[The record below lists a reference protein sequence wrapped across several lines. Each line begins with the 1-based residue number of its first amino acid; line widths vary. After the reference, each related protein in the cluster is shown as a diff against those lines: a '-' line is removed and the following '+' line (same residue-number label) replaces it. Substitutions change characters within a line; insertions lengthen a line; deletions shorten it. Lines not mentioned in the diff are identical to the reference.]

1 MTDFIVAME
10 VRVKADQ
17 AKAAF
22 AGVKTDLAGVG
33 TAAREAS
40 VDGSKLGPALQ
51 KGATEAAAAL
61 DKMEAELA
69 SLRAQ
74 LISVTSAEAAAN
86 RATEELAAKVA
97 KLEAKLGKGGVGGAA
112 ESSSN
117 ALRGVTQQLSQVGQQ
132 TMATGN
138 FLQALAIQL
147 PDIGLAFGAV
157 GTAAG
162 LLAGIALPMLW
173 SAFSTSG
180 ENAALAAEKTER
192 LRNAYDSVAEAARAT
207 QADIDKLVFGV
218 DDEYRVELLQE
229 QIRLRNEYNAK
240 AGQLNAYLSTTTD
253 SLDRQKITAAD
264 LVAEITTI
272 VAKYDENVKALADQ
286 ENRATQLAILAGQ
299 RAQAEGEAAARV
311 EQAAEAA
318 ERQHDA
324 MVRAYSTYADTRVEG
339 EALAEA
345 AADAGVNASD
355 LAAISFGNISG
366 AANEAIRLAGNMGIA
381 LDVAGRLAALGPQGI
396 GGNDPSG
403 GTYSGRGRAPTQA
416 EIVAMR
422 AAGQFGYRTP
432 PPATRSTGGR
442 GGGGGGGQID
452 VNSFAA
458 LTAAAEKAMA
468 TLDAS
473 IAGINEKVRL
483 GLMSTAEGTKAIAS
497 AKEQAAGS
505 IAELIPKLEKA
516 SDAAGPKAAAAVA
529 KWRTEVR
536 GLVVDLGQ
544 AGSELS
550 EKLSN
555 NFEKGFAAFLTGA
568 KSGKAAMADFKN
580 FILQQM
586 AEIAAQRFT
595 SSIISPLIDGL
606 LGGIFPGAA
615 GGGGTGSLGLPMPFA
630 KGGIPSG
637 RGISAYSG
645 TIVDQPTFF
654 PMAKGAYGLMG
665 EAGPEAVVPL
675 ARGADGK
682 LGVRSTGGGGAPVT
696 VNVINNAQGTKATAR
711 ERQEGGMSIVD
722 VMIEQVEAKIAGN
735 IAQGRGPMPDALS
748 GTYGLSRVG
757 S

>member
-1 MTDFIVAME
+1 MADFALTME
-10 VRVKADQ
+10 MRVQADQ
-17 AKAAF
+17 AKAA
-22 AGVKTDLAGVG
+22 VKDAKAELAGLG
-33 TAAREAS
+33 MAAKEAS

-97 KLEAKLGKGGVGGAA
+97 MLEAKLGKGGVGGAA
-112 ESSSN
+112 EGSSH

-311 EQAAEAA
+311 EQAAEEA

-422 AAGQFGYRTP
+422 VAGQFGYRTP